1 MNSSCIL
8 LFGVGAGCAGGTAEN
23 ALAGNVRIAAVEP
36 GVHWLGAPDRYIA
49 DAPLHPPVEAVEKL
63 TTPDEYLG
71 ANALIFYAGLFYAAC
86 IYWIFQYPKKVRDGD
101 VQYLLQR
108 RFPKSDLTPS

>member
-71 ANALIFYAGLFYAAC
+71 ANALIARPARPAAC
-86 IYWIFQYPKKVRDGD
+86 LRIVA
-101 VQYLLQR
+101 
-108 RFPKSDLTPS
+108 SS

>member
-1 MNSSCIL
+1 MPRTRDRADPRPLVLEDSRYAALVPLMNSSCIL

-71 ANALIFYAGLFYAAC
+71 ANALIARPARPAAC
-86 IYWIFQYPKKVRDGD
+86 LRIVA
-101 VQYLLQR
+101 
-108 RFPKSDLTPS
+108 SS